1 MSAAEQLA
9 RQLAD
14 AEFNR
19 LLVELRMAGRSYER
33 AVKLA
38 AVVESF
44 MSDLEG
50 MSGLLAVEDAAA
62 QLSAALSNCY
72 ARPAQLAIYGQHY
85 RDALEEM
92 DDDVQCLMDRD
103 MGG

>member
-14 AEFNR
+14 AEFAAALQVIR
-19 LLVELRMAGRSYER
+19 HAGRSHER

-62 QLSAALSNCY
+62 QLSFALSNCY
-72 ARPAQLAIYGQHY
+72 APPEQLNVYAM
-85 RDALEEM
+85 AA
-92 DDDVQCLMDRD
+92 
-103 MGG
+103 

>member
-14 AEFNR
+14 AEFAAA
-19 LLVELRMAGRSYER
+19 LKVVATAGRTWSR
-33 AVKLA
+33 ARQLA
-38 AVVESF
+38 EAVESF
-44 MSDLEG
+44 VSDLDG
-50 MSGLLAVEDAAA
+50 MSNLIRVEDAAA
-62 QLSAALSNCY
+62 LLIAQLDNCY
-72 ARPAQLAIYGQHY
+72 APPAQLAAYRRHY